1 MGQDNGM
8 NGSQGNTG
16 MNGANGNMNANS
28 GVDANGGNANG
39 NAGMN
44 SNNSNGNMGANGNA
58 GMNGTNGAGGD
69 VQFKSSMPPAPAA
82 GPAPDFAQ
90 LADGK
95 KSITMKEAASYP
107 PLANDFGYA
116 DSNRDG
122 RITQREYDQ
131 WKSH

>member
-8 NGSQGNTG
+8 NGSPGSNG
-16 MNGANGNMNANS
+16 MNGANGNPNASGNMNANGANAS
-28 GVDANGGNANG
+28 GS
-39 NAGMN
+39 AGMN
-44 SNNSNGNMGANGNA
+44 SNGTMGANGNA
-58 GMNGTNGAGGD
+58 GMNGAAGAGGD
-69 VQFKSSMPPAPAA
+69 VQFKSSMPQAPAA

-90 LADGK
+90 LANGK
-95 KSITMKEAASYP
+95 KSISMKEAASYP

-122 RITQREYDQ
+122 KITQREYDH